1 MLEACTIDVCQSQRR
16 KHVSVSAQGKDNRVS
31 HVASRQQCQIQQWL
45 ATRGRRTDTRLYLR
59 LLCVFAKLRKLL
71 LELRLFL
78 ERPHTHLLAAA
89 YV

>member
-1 MLEACTIDVCQSQRR
+1 M
-16 KHVSVSAQGKDNRVS
+16 SVSAQGKENRVS
-31 HVASRQQCQIQQWL
+31 HAASRQRFQIQQQL
-45 ATRGRRTDTRLYLR
+45 ATRGRRTEIRLYLR

-89 YV
+89 YVYP